1 MIVMIASHNQ
11 GKIKEFKEMFKNTDI
26 EVKSL
31 LDYPDVEEVEE
42 TGTTFEEN
50 ARLKA
55 ETIANEL
62 QVIALADD
70 SGLVVP
76 SLNGKPGVYSAR
88 YSGEPK
94 DDQRN
99 NQKLLTEM
107 ASFEGEDRQAYFQS
121 VLVLAYPNN
130 ESLVVEG
137 RAKGYILKELSGD
150 DGFGYDPLFYYPEK
164 DQTFAE
170 MPLAEKNKISHRA
183 KAMQELNK
191 KIDTWMKELDIYE
204 NDDIK

>member
-1 MIVMIASHNQ
+1 MIASHNQ

-31 LDYPDVEEVEE
+31 LDYPEVEEVEE

-76 SLNGKPGVYSAR
+76 SLNGEPGVYSAR

>member
-1 MIVMIASHNQ
+1 MIASHNQ